1 MDAKRFTLHIHRRRA
16 VVKQLN
22 SERQKKNRFRPKP
35 GPSATRILDIGFC
48 PERSHG
54 LVTLSP
60 ECFSTF
66 PHGTCALSVSCRCL
80 ALDGVYHPPLG
91 CITKQPDSRR
101 PGSGLAPR
109 PHGPDTRSG
118 RAAASFERTSAP
130 GLGRDPDFLTPHL
143 PRARRGPGIRRWALP
158 ASLAAT
164 GGILVSFFSSA

>member
-1 MDAKRFTLHIHRRRA
+1 MDAKRFALHIHRRRA

-66 PHGTCALSVSCRCL
+66 PHGTCSLSVLWIYL
-80 ALDGVYHPPLG
+80 ALGGVYLLLSAACSSNATLREERSSLRTH
-91 CITKQPDSRR
+91 SR
-101 PGSGLAPR
+101 GHTGLAPSMV
-109 PHGPDTRSG
+109 PCIELS
-118 RAAASFERTSAP
+118 
-130 GLGRDPDFLTPHL
+130 
-143 PRARRGPGIRRWALP
+143 PRKM
-158 ASLAAT
+158 STQLA
-164 GGILVSFFSSA
+164 